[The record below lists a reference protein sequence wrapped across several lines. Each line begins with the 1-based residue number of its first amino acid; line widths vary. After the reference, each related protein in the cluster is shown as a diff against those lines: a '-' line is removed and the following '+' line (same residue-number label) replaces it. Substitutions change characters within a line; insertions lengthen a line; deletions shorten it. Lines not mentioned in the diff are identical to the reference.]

1 MCVIILGLLLILI
14 HDSGDE
20 EGLSAAVTTVSECE
34 ADSGVQLTGEA
45 DTVWPGR
52 PGAPSDS
59 QECPTGHTQS
69 SDISESGRVSVSI
82 QVAVIYSP
90 FYWLPDYYYRLDD
103 ADTRP

>member
-1 MCVIILGLLLILI
+1 M
-14 HDSGDE
+14 
-20 EGLSAAVTTVSECE
+20 SAAVTTVSECE

-59 QECPTGHTQS
+59 QECPSGHTQS
-69 SDISESGRVSVSI
+69 SDISESGRVSVAI

-90 FYWLPDYYYRLDD
+90 FIGFLIIIIVLMLTPGPRE
-103 ADTRP
+103 